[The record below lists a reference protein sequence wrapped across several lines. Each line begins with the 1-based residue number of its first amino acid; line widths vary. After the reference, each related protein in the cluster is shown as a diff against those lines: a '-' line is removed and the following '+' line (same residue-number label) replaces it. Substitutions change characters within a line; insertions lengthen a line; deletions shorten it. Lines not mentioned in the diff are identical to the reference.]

1 MARKSNMT
9 YDPQT
14 GKWTKSK
21 EEKKTTTTKKTTTKT
36 TTKKTNTTT
45 KKSNTTTKKSS
56 GSSSSSHTKKSSSGK
71 VKKKYNTIKL
81 RTLSGTL
88 NFIAN
93 ENTIKLKA
101 GDTIELKGFGKYLSG
116 KYYIQDITRSISS
129 SGYTNSATVI
139 KTDFGESV
147 KIIKKTSNKAPKNTG
162 TLKPVSKGKK
172 VVTESLKTIPVTKTA
187 EFATLTHTVT
197 KGESPMSIARKIFG
211 DASMF
216 ENLLDSETGASLTS
230 NSKLFVGQV
239 LEIT

>member
-1 MARKSNMT
+1 MPRKSSMT

-21 EEKKTTTTKKTTTKT
+21 VEKKTTTAKKS
-36 TTKKTNTTT
+36 TT

-56 GSSSSSHTKKSSSGK
+56 GSHSNNHTKKSSSGK

-88 NFIAN
+88 NFVAN

-116 KYYIQDITRSISS
+116 KYYIQDLTRSISS
-129 SGYTNSATVI
+129 RGYTNSATVI

-147 KIIKKTSNKAPKNTG
+147 KVVKKTSKKKSKKKATK
-162 TLKPVSKGKK
+162 LKPVNKNKK
-172 VVTESLKTIPVTKTA
+172 VISESLKTVKVTKTA
-187 EFATLTHTVT
+187 EFATLTYTVT
-197 KGESPMSIARKIFG
+197 KGECPMSIAKKIFG
-211 DASMF
+211 DAGMYK
-216 ENLLDSETGASLTS
+216 NLLDSETGESLMS
-230 NSKLFVGQV
+230 KSKLYVGQV